1 MEYTS
6 RSIVV
11 VMRFEHFLFI
21 VLQIYRHYC
30 SRVVVFRR
38 PFCYSEG
45 RCVSWRRGVDE
56 RILETDFV
64 GNLAE
69 APGKSGQEENGRATS
84 RVNSAPIRRAN
95 VFSLSD
101 FTATVADFKRE
112 LRQRGSCTK
121 SIYTDFARGT
131 RQETRSSR
139 ISNEDRNELRNW
151 RKRVLAK
158 GSPIRGSHPRNSM
171 RYLIYVRIKFSFYF
185 YRFRQREVSS
195 HNFSEISSIIE
206 ESRKR
211 LDSLEPKTQSL
222 PLIRGSHPR
231 NSTKCA
237 RVHTKFST
245 FYFLFPRISL
255 PYSPKSN
262 KRSFIDQNN
271 QSTFSQTRVTLLNK
285 IAGIEKLFQRSE
297 KSEKK
302 PI

>member
-56 RILETDFV
+56 RILETDLV

-158 GSPIRGSHPRNSM
+158 GSPIRGSHPRNSI

-185 YRFRQREVSS
+185 YWFRQREVSS

-206 ESRKR
+206 ESRKN
-211 LDSLEPKTQSL
+211 LDFLEPKKVF
-222 PLIRGSHPR
+222 PLFGVRIHGILRNVHAFIR
-231 NSTKCA
+231 N
-237 RVHTKFST
+237 FLLFI
-245 FYFLFPRISL
+245 FYFLESLFHILRNLINEALSIKIINPLFP
-255 PYSPKSN
+255 
-262 KRSFIDQNN
+262 KRELRYWIK
-271 QSTFSQTRVTLLNK
+271 LL
-285 IAGIEKLFQRSE
+285 E
-297 KSEKK
+297 
-302 PI
+302 

>member
-121 SIYTDFARGT
+121 SIYAREYLPTSRVGLDK
-131 RQETRSSR
+131 RQ
-139 ISNEDRNELRNW
+139 DRHEFRTKIVTSFVIGEKECWPKAPLS
-151 RKRVLAK
+151 
-158 GSPIRGSHPRNSM
+158 G
-171 RYLIYVRIKFSFYF
+171 VRI
-185 YRFRQREVSS
+185 
-195 HNFSEISSIIE
+195 H
-206 ESRKR
+206 
-211 LDSLEPKTQSL
+211 
-222 PLIRGSHPR
+222 
-231 NSTKCA
+231 
-237 RVHTKFST
+237 
-245 FYFLFPRISL
+245 
-255 PYSPKSN
+255 
-262 KRSFIDQNN
+262 
-271 QSTFSQTRVTLLNK
+271 
-285 IAGIEKLFQRSE
+285 GILSD
-297 KSEKK
+297 
-302 PI
+302 I